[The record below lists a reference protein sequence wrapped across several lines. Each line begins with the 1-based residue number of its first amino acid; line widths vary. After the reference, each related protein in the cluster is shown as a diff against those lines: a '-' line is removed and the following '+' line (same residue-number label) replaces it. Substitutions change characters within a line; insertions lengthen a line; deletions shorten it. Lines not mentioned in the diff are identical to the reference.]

1 MGEVW
6 PSRWMETFLRLQEE
20 LVALLRELVL
30 RESPTTE
37 KAAVDRLGEFVA
49 ERLRELGAQVERDTA
64 RAIREYQRLMR
75 VAAMRERVIADLEQ
89 AVQLRP
95 DESRL
100 WQALG
105 DAYQEAGK
113 LQKALEAYRRALAH
127 LGS

>member
-1 MGEVW
+1 
-6 PSRWMETFLRLQEE
+6 
-20 LVALLRELVL
+20 
-30 RESPTTE
+30 
-37 KAAVDRLGEFVA
+37 
-49 ERLRELGAQVERDTA
+49 
-64 RAIREYQRLMR
+64 MR

-95 DESRL
+95 NESRL

-113 LQKALEAYRRALAH
+113 LQKALEAYRQALAR